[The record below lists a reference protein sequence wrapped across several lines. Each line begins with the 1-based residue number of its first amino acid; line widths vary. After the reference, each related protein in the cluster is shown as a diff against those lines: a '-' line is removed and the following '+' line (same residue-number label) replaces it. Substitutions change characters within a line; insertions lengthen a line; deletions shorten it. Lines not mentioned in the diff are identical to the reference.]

1 MTTVRLILLFI
12 LLLIPTAASG
22 ERPALITAAQSGDVA
37 TVKKLLDAG
46 ADVEARAKNGR
57 TALHMAA
64 DKGHL
69 KIVKVLLEAG
79 ADAAARDMMGQTP
92 RDVATRKAI
101 IRVLD
106 QTTSP

>member
-1 MTTVRLILLFI
+1 
-12 LLLIPTAASG
+12 
-22 ERPALITAAQSGDVA
+22 
-37 TVKKLLDAG
+37 
-46 ADVEARAKNGR
+46 
-57 TALHMAA
+57 MAA